1 MTNLLLKNGTVYVDG
16 ALKKADLLIEDGI
29 ITKIE
34 EGIFEE
40 NCPVVDIDKLYI
52 IPGLTDVHVH
62 LREPGYSY
70 KETIATGTRAAARGG
85 FTTVCAMPNLNPV
98 PDSPEHLKVEQDIID
113 RDAVVNVLPYAAIT
127 VGEKGKEL
135 ADIEGMRDKCFAF
148 SDDGKGV
155 QSEDMMLAAMRLAAK
170 HGKAIVAHCEDE
182 SLLHGG
188 YIHDGEY
195 ARLHGHR
202 GICSESEW
210 GPVKRDCELAK
221 ESGVHY
227 HVCHISAKET
237 VDIIRD
243 AKKRGINVT
252 CETGPHY
259 LALTDTDIGE
269 HGRFK
274 MNPPIRSKEDR
285 DALIKGVQDGTIDCI
300 ITDHAPHSA
309 EEKSKGLAGSSM
321 GVVGLETSFA
331 AINTFMVEK
340 GYISFE
346 KLVEIMAIN
355 PKKIF
360 GMDAGIK
367 VGEKADIAIV
377 DRYIKHKVNPEEF
390 VSMGK
395 FTPFEGMTL
404 TGDVMATICNGKIV
418 YNRLTDI
425 KE

>member
-34 EGIFEE
+34 EGIFTE

-98 PDSPEHLKVEQDIID
+98 PDSPEHLKAEQDIID

-188 YIHDGEY
+188 YIHDG
-195 ARLHGHR
+195 
-202 GICSESEW
+202 
-210 GPVKRDCELAK
+210 
-221 ESGVHY
+221 
-227 HVCHISAKET
+227 
-237 VDIIRD
+237 
-243 AKKRGINVT
+243 
-252 CETGPHY
+252 
-259 LALTDTDIGE
+259 
-269 HGRFK
+269 
-274 MNPPIRSKEDR
+274 
-285 DALIKGVQDGTIDCI
+285 
-300 ITDHAPHSA
+300 
-309 EEKSKGLAGSSM
+309 
-321 GVVGLETSFA
+321 
-331 AINTFMVEK
+331 
-340 GYISFE
+340 
-346 KLVEIMAIN
+346 
-355 PKKIF
+355 
-360 GMDAGIK
+360 
-367 VGEKADIAIV
+367 
-377 DRYIKHKVNPEEF
+377 
-390 VSMGK
+390 
-395 FTPFEGMTL
+395 
-404 TGDVMATICNGKIV
+404 
-418 YNRLTDI
+418 
-425 KE
+425 

>member
-34 EGIFEE
+34 EGIFTE

-98 PDSPEHLKVEQDIID
+98 PDSPEHLKVEKDIID

-259 LALTDTDIGE
+259 LALTDMDIGE

-340 GYISFE
+340 GYISFD

-395 FTPFEGMTL
+395 FSPFEDMTL

>member
-34 EGIFEE
+34 EGIFTE

-98 PDSPEHLKVEQDIID
+98 PDSPEHLKAEQDIID
-113 RDAVVNVLPYAAIT
+113 RDAVISVLPYAAIT

-155 QSEDMMLAAMRLAAK
+155 QSEEMMLAAMRLAAK

-243 AKKRGINVT
+243 AKKRGINIT

-346 KLVEIMAIN
+346 KLIEIMAIN

-377 DRYIKHKVNPEEF
+377 DRYVKHKVNPEEF

-395 FTPFEGMTL
+395 FSPFEGMTL

>member
-34 EGIFEE
+34 EGIFTE

-98 PDSPEHLKVEQDIID
+98 PDSPEHLKAEQDIID
-113 RDAVVNVLPYAAIT
+113 RDAVISVLPYAAIT

-155 QSEDMMLAAMRLAAK
+155 QSEEMMLAAMRLAAK

-243 AKKRGINVT
+243 AKKRGINIT

>member
-34 EGIFEE
+34 EGISAE

-113 RDAVVNVLPYAAIT
+113 RDAVINVLPYAAIT

-155 QSEDMMLAAMRLAAK
+155 QSEEMMLAAMRLAAK

-227 HVCHISAKET
+227 HVCHIYAKET
-237 VDIIRD
+237 IDIIRD

-309 EEKSKGLAGSSM
+309 EEKSKGLVGSSM